1 MPQTAHCMPFD
12 THSNTLVCVLM
23 LVYVLLIDWLG
34 VDEYRINE
42 YNFFTAFYFGCIR
55 SACFVYFLFYLFYV
69 SLDGRTAFKPFQLQ
83 LRQNL
88 YP

>member
-42 YNFFTAFYFGCIR
+42 YFFLHGILLWLYQICMFCLLSFL
-55 SACFVYFLFYLFYV
+55 SFLCF
-69 SLDGRTAFKPFQLQ
+69 P
-83 LRQNL
+83 
-88 YP
+88 